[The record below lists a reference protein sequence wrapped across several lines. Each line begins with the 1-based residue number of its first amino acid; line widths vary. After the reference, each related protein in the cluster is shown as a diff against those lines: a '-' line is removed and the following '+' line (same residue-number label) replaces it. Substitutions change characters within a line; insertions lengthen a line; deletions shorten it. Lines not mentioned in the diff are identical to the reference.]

1 MSPVIIY
8 LNKAKDGSRF
18 ICLYLHIRLY
28 FLAFISIGTRI
39 IKEDYDLFTVC
50 FPVLQHSVFKIKME
64 FELEILSWLL
74 KNQKRKLPHN
84 EYNTLNTTWWYV
96 CVWLCI
102 YTCMNGNMHIVS
114 IKITTFFKQRVSII
128 LWYFSSSL
136 ISWNLVIFI

>member
-1 MSPVIIY
+1 MSPIIIY

-50 FPVLQHSVFKIKME
+50 FPVLQHCVFKIKLE

>member
-1 MSPVIIY
+1 MSPIIIY
-8 LNKAKDGSRF
+8 LNKAKDGSRY
-18 ICLYLHIRLY
+18 ICLYLHICLY

-39 IKEDYDLFTVC
+39 IKKDYDLFTVC
-50 FPVLQHSVFKIKME
+50 FPVLQHCVFKIKLE

-84 EYNTLNTTWWYV
+84 EYNTLNTNWWYV

-128 LWYFSSSL
+128 LWYFSS
-136 ISWNLVIFI
+136 

>member
-1 MSPVIIY
+1 MSPIIIY

>member
-1 MSPVIIY
+1 MSPIIIY

-84 EYNTLNTTWWYV
+84 KYNTLNTTWWYV